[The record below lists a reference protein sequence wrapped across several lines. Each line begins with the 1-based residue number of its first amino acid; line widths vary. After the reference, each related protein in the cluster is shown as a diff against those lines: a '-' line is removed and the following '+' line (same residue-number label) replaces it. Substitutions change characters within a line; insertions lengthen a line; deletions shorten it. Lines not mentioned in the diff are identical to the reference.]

1 MGRPQFYPKDRQ
13 EIALVP
19 AIRAL
24 ERYREANSGWVEGGF
39 PRCFPATVT
48 GRDHR

>member
-13 EIALVP
+13 VIALTP

-24 ERYREANSGWVEGGF
+24 ERYREA
-39 PRCFPATVT
+39 
-48 GRDHR
+48 

>member
-24 ERYREANSGWVEGGF
+24 ERYREAQLRLGRGRVSLVF
-39 PRCFPATVT
+39 PGYCYRA
-48 GRDHR
+48 

>member
-1 MGRPQFYPKDRQ
+1 MRGKPVCSGRRRFAMGRPQFYPKDRQ

-24 ERYREANSGWVEGGF
+24 ERYREA
-39 PRCFPATVT
+39 
-48 GRDHR
+48 

>member
-1 MGRPQFYPKDRQ
+1 MGSPQFYPKDRQ

-24 ERYREANSGWVEGGF
+24 ARYREA
-39 PRCFPATVT
+39 
-48 GRDHR
+48 

>member
-1 MGRPQFYPKDRQ
+1 MDRPQFYPKDQQ

-24 ERYREANSGWVEGGF
+24 ERYREA
-39 PRCFPATVT
+39 
-48 GRDHR
+48 